1 MAETS
6 INLKKEEMEERGVS
20 QVISLM
26 CLAARTAPKARGMD
40 NIVITAVSGSE
51 KEDLAKKMEEIASR
65 GYHSRIFLRDAQNI
79 RQAQA
84 VLIIGTKLKD
94 RGLDCG
100 LCGFKNCAQCHEAGS
115 RCAYDFIDLGI
126 ALGSAVSVAANHRVD
141 NRVMYTVGYA
151 ASKYNLLGKEVKI
164 ALGIPLS
171 VSGKNIFFDRK

>member
-1 MAETS
+1 M
-6 INLKKEEMEERGVS
+6 NLKKQEMEEKGIL
-20 QVISLM
+20 QVLSLM
-26 CLAARTAPKARGMD
+26 YLATRTAPKARGMD
-40 NIVITAVSGSE
+40 NLVMAAFSGSE

-65 GYHSRIFLRDAQNI
+65 GYQSRIFLRDAQNV

-100 LCGFKNCAQCHEAGS
+100 FCGFDSCTECHKAGA
-115 RCAYDFIDLGI
+115 RCAYELIDLGI
-126 ALGSAVSVAANHRVD
+126 AVGSAVSVAANHRVD
-141 NRVMYTVGYA
+141 NRIMYTVGYA
-151 ASKYNLLGKEVKI
+151 ASEYKFLGEEVKV